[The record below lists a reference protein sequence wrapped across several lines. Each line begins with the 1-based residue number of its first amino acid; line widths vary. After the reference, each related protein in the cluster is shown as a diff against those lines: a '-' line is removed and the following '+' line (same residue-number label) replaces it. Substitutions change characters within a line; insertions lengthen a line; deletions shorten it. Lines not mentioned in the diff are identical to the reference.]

1 MSATRRVHTYPFEGE
16 VEGLELHPKFE
27 ELRENEPLARV
38 RLPYGGE
45 GWMVTR
51 YDDVRTANSDPR
63 FSRAQIGEDTP
74 RTTPLARRGDTIL
87 SLDPP
92 EHTRLRRLLSKAFTA
107 RRMGAMQSW
116 LEELFAGLLDDVE
129 RSGPPADV
137 VRDLAEPFTIA
148 VICRLLGV
156 PYEDRSTFQHWSEV
170 IMSTTAY
177 SKEEAMAADAAI
189 RAYLTDLVAARRAA
203 RHDDLL
209 SVLVAARDNDDR
221 LSEDELITFGVTLL
235 VAGHETS
242 AHQLAN
248 MLYVLLTHED
258 QLSLLRKEPELLP
271 RAVEEL
277 LRFVPLGNGVGNARI
292 ATEDVELS
300 GGTVRA
306 GEGVVAAAV
315 NANRDPRIFTDP
327 DRLDITREKNPHL
340 AFGHGAHYCLGAQL
354 ARMELRVAIGAVLE
368 RFPQLRLAVP
378 ADQVEWKTG
387 GLFRGPLR
395 LPIAW

>member
-16 VEGLELHPKFE
+16 VHGLELHPKFE
-27 ELRENEPLARV
+27 ELRESDPLARV
-38 RLPYGGE
+38 RPPYGGE
-45 GWMVTR
+45 GWLVTR

-63 FSRAQIGEDTP
+63 FSRNQIGEDTP

-87 SLDPP
+87 SMDPP
-92 EHTRLRRLLSKAFTA
+92 EHTRLRKLVSKAFTA
-107 RRMGAMQSW
+107 RRMGAMQGW
-116 LEELFAGLLDDVE
+116 LEELFAGLLDTAE
-129 RSGPPADV
+129 HKGAPADV

-156 PYEDRSTFQHWSEV
+156 PYEDREKFQHWSEV

-177 SKEEAMAADAAI
+177 TKEEAVAADASI
-189 RAYLTDLVAARRAA
+189 RAYLADLVAARRGGEY
-203 RHDDLL
+203 DDLL
-209 SVLVAARDNDDR
+209 QVLVSARDEGDR

-248 MLYVLLTHED
+248 MIYVLLTHED
-258 QLSLLRKEPELLP
+258 QLALLRERPELLQ

-277 LRFVPLGNGVGNARI
+277 LRFVPLGNGVGNART
-292 ATEDVELS
+292 ALEDVELS

-306 GEGVVAAAV
+306 GEGVMAAAV
-315 NANRDPRIFTDP
+315 NANRDPRMFEDP

-354 ARMELRVAIGAVLE
+354 ARMELRVAIGGMLE
-368 RFPQLRLAVP
+368 RFPELRLAVP
-378 ADQVEWKTG
+378 ADEVEWKSG
-387 GLFRGPLR
+387 GLFRGPRR
-395 LPIAW
+395 LPVAW